1 MPFKFQILFLF
12 HFLHCSVQFHFG
24 LFFWQW
30 DHREEKVFY
39 CRCGNVPEMLMFLQ
53 ICLQVQILKNHS
65 QEHRQEDLIQ
75 FGV

>member
-1 MPFKFQILFLF
+1 
-12 HFLHCSVQFHFG
+12 
-24 LFFWQW
+24 
-30 DHREEKVFY
+30 
-39 CRCGNVPEMLMFLQ
+39 MLMFLQ